1 MSDTGQREFLGIEP
15 SDLSMTDVHR
25 LLLHFVAPRPIAF
38 VSTLSSEGVPN
49 LAPYSYFMAGGANPP
64 SVAISVLTGRTGQP
78 KDTQRNI
85 LYSGEFV
92 INIVTYEMRERM
104 NYASSEFPYGVSE
117 WKEAGFTPIPSAKVR
132 PARVQESPL
141 SMECRL
147 FQVVTH
153 GSGHLAANY
162 IIGEVVFFHI
172 ARSIMPEGVLDP
184 TRVDY
189 IARMGGDWYVRTD
202 KPTMFSM
209 PRAPRIER
217 SGT

>member
-1 MSDTGQREFLGIEP
+1 VSDTKQREFLGIEP
-15 SDLSMTDVHR
+15 ADLSMADVHR

-38 VSTLSSEGVPN
+38 VSTLSSEGVSN
-49 LAPYSYFMAGGANPP
+49 LAPFSYFMAGGANPP
-64 SVAISVLTGRTGQP
+64 SVAISVLTGRTGQT

-85 LYSGEFV
+85 ISSGEYV
-92 INIVTYEMRERM
+92 INVVTYEMREKM

-141 SMECRL
+141 AMECRL

-162 IIGEVVFFHI
+162 IIGEVVYFHV
-172 ARSIMPEGVLDP
+172 ARSIMPGGVLDP

-189 IARMGGDWYVRTD
+189 IARMGGDWYTRAD
-202 KPTMFSM
+202 EPTMFSM
-209 PRAPRIER
+209 PRTPRIEQG
-217 SGT
+217 GT

>member
-1 MSDTGQREFLGIEP
+1 MSEIGQREFLGIEP
-15 SDLSMTDVHR
+15 ADLSMTDVHR

-64 SVAISVLTGRTGQP
+64 SVAISVLTGRTGKP

-85 LYSGEFV
+85 LSSGEFV

-153 GSGHLAANY
+153 GIGHLAANY
-162 IIGEVVFFHI
+162 IIGEVVYFHI

-202 KPTMFSM
+202 EPMMFSM
-209 PRAPRIER
+209 PRAPKIER

>member
-1 MSDTGQREFLGIEP
+1 VSDTGHSEFLGIEP
-15 SDLSMTDVHR
+15 TDLSMADVHR
-25 LLLHFVAPRPIAF
+25 LLLHCVAPRPIAF
-38 VSTLSSEGVPN
+38 VSTLSCEGVPN

-64 SVAISVLTGRTGQP
+64 SVAISVLTGRTGLP
-78 KDTQRNI
+78 KDTHRNI
-85 LYSGEFV
+85 LSSGEYV

-117 WKEAGFTPIPSAKVR
+117 WKEAGFTPIPSEKVR
-132 PARVQESPL
+132 PARVKESPL

-147 FQVVTH
+147 FQVITH

-162 IIGEVVFFHI
+162 IIGEVVYFHI

-184 TRVDY
+184 MRVDY
-189 IARMGGDWYVRTD
+189 IARMGGDWYVRANA
-202 KPTMFSM
+202 PTLFAM
-209 PRAPRIER
+209 PRAPRIDK